1 MVLLFFI
8 FSEWRIS
15 HVLSHHI
22 YTNTVQDL
30 EMSLLYPFIHWF
42 PTIDKPFTVRLFPYL
57 TPIIYPFIIPGQLA
71 IRYFMSYKNNSI
83 MLPIN
88 YHCTYINIVL
98 ELLSAIMTKPIFL
111 CLLYLQH

>member
-1 MVLLFFI
+1 MFYFSI

-42 PTIDKPFTVRLFPYL
+42 PTTDKPITVRLFPYL
-57 TPIIYPFIIPGQLA
+57 TPIIYPFIIPGQLV
-71 IRYFMSYKNNSI
+71 IRYFMSYIKYNSI
-83 MLPIN
+83 VLQIN

-98 ELLSAIMTKPIFL
+98 ELSSLITTKLIFL
-111 CLLYLQH
+111 CLLYLQY